1 MCQDETQF
9 AVSLATDLF
18 QGENSVLI
26 EVALHYFVGPGM
38 TDPTIRTRDYLEE
51 VAVQTAA

>member
-1 MCQDETQF
+1 M
-9 AVSLATDLF
+9 SLATDLF